1 MPSVRAGLETL
12 KYWGRARP
20 VAVDHADSIDGARLR
35 ANLLHHRRDWD
46 TLFTSVERDGV
57 AVIPEYWSEDKCEQ
71 GRAELDRLILAYP
84 DVVRAFSGGSDKRMF
99 GVESVSSLLAEFHG
113 DPFARGV
120 GEILGGVALYNFAT
134 LGARIDATPDNN
146 GSGDGWHRDAH
157 GFQYKS
163 ILYLSDVTEMNGP
176 FEYLPGS
183 HKRWRATFDTMIGD
197 LPPAPK
203 TRYEPAA
210 VERLVGRFGIKM
222 RSFPGR
228 AGTLLLVNSSGI
240 HRGRPLR
247 SGTRHALTNYFY
259 RSFEVDEARIA
270 QFSPLMPGT
279 AERVR
284 NDLFA
289 RRA

>member
-1 MPSVRAGLETL
+1 MLGVRAGLETL
-12 KYWGRARP
+12 KYWDRVRP
-20 VAVDHADSIDGARLR
+20 VAVDHVNSVDGARLR
-35 ANLLHHRRDWD
+35 ADLLHHRPDFAA
-46 TLFTSVERDGV
+46 LLTSVERDGI
-57 AVIPEYWSEDKCEQ
+57 AVIPEYWSEDKCAQ
-71 GRAELDRLILAYP
+71 GRAEIDRLIFAYP
-84 DVVRAFSGGSDKRMF
+84 NVVRRFSGGSDKRMF
-99 GVESVSSLLAEFHG
+99 GVESVSPLLAEFHN
-113 DPFARGV
+113 DAFLRGT
-120 GEILGGVALYNFAT
+120 GEILSGLALYNFTT

-163 ILYLSDVTEMNGP
+163 ILYLSDVSDINGP

-183 HKRWRATFDTMIGD
+183 HKRWRAAFDTLIGD
-197 LPPAPK
+197 LPPAPN
-203 TRYEPAA
+203 TRYESAA
-210 VERLVGRFGIKM
+210 IGRLVGRFGIKL

-247 SGTRHALTNYFY
+247 SGTRYALTNYCY
-259 RSFEVDEARIA
+259 HPFEVGEERIA

-284 NDLFA
+284 EDLFVA
-289 RRA
+289 R